1 MLLATF
7 TVDLALE
14 SKQTNYNIQYEKLK
28 SSIKQINESKTSLE
42 KEFQAMKNKKQKEE
56 KDFLVL
62 HNKKMDTKQKL
73 APLQRLLEEVSGGD
87 EIKTRSSSRDCRSLN
102 GFNRE
107 FVAGSFQ
114 SYPRL

>member
-1 MLLATF
+1 M
-7 TVDLALE
+7 ALV
-14 SKQTNYNIQYEKLK
+14 SKRNTYKIQSEKLK

-42 KEFQAMKNKKQKEE
+42 KELLAIKNKKEKEA

-87 EIKTRSSSRDCRSLN
+87 EVKTR
-102 GFNRE
+102 
-107 FVAGSFQ
+107 
-114 SYPRL
+114 